1 MGVDQRKEMH
11 RTEGGMRRKAKG
23 GSKPAPHL
31 ARAGVATDSIN
42 GGSTK
47 DNPEKFRRPD
57 HRTARP
63 NRR

>member
-47 DNPEKFRRPD
+47 DNP
-57 HRTARP
+57 
-63 NRR
+63 